1 MGPGKLMKLSNPGTF
16 IFFLSLVMT
25 IASLVSSYLNLLPS
39 HITDGLVL
47 VAAAIGGF
55 PIVLGAIRAILSKNF
70 NVDFLASIAIIA
82 SIIVREY
89 IAAAIVVIMLT
100 GGEMLEDYGS
110 GKATTAIEKLIRSVP
125 KKARIRRNESEIEVP
140 IEEVHLGDIVIVK
153 PGEKIPVD
161 GLVIGGTAAVN
172 QATITGESM
181 PVEKAKGDEV
191 FGNTFVELGALEIKV
206 TKIGEDTTF
215 AHVIKLVREAQARKA
230 PIERVADRYAR
241 WFTPIILMLAVSA
254 FFVTGDALRV
264 ISVLVI
270 ACPCALTI
278 ATPTAVIASIGNA
291 AKKGILIRGGT
302 ILEKAAK
309 VDIVVIDKTG
319 TLTTGDPKV
328 VTIEGVNGRTE
339 TEALF
344 LAAVAERYSEHPLAK
359 AVLKKANAL
368 GIEVADPSEFRV
380 IPGYGVV
387 AKHNSREIIVGNR
400 RLLENNGIK
409 IDKATENYL
418 RALEED
424 GKTVLLIAEGQELAG
439 IIGVADTLRRKIPQA
454 IENMREVGIKKTVM
468 LTGDTSQIAQSIAKQ
483 AGVDEVKSGLLP
495 EDKVA
500 YVEKFRV
507 THKVAMV
514 GDGIND
520 APALASAD
528 IGIAMGAAG
537 TDIAIETAGI
547 ILTTDEIGKVPEAI
561 GLSRRTLTVIK
572 QNILF
577 ALVVNILGIALSTM
591 GIVSPILASAIHEGN
606 ALLVVLNS
614 VRLIRAK

>member
-1 MGPGKLMKLSNPGTF
+1 MKLPNPRTF
-16 IFFLSLVMT
+16 IFFLSLVIT
-25 IASLVSSYLNLLPS
+25 IASWISSYLNLLPN

-55 PIVLGAIRAILSKNF
+55 PIVLGAVKAILSKNF

-82 SIIVREY
+82 SIIVKEY
-89 IAAAIVVIMLT
+89 IAAAIVVVMLT
-100 GGEMLEDYGS
+100 GGEMLEKYGS
-110 GKATTAIEKLIRSVP
+110 GKATTAIEKLITSVP
-125 KKARIRRNESEIEVP
+125 KKARVRRNGGEIEIS
-140 IEEVHLGDIVIVK
+140 IEEVCLGDIVIVK

-161 GLVIGGTAAVN
+161 GVVIGGTASVN
-172 QATITGESM
+172 QATITGESI

-191 FGNTFVELGALEIKV
+191 FSNTIVELGALEIKV

-215 AHVIKLVREAQARKA
+215 AHVIKLVKEAQARKA

-241 WFTPIILMLAVSA
+241 WFTPVILALAGA
-254 FFVTGDALRV
+254 AYFVTRDALRV
-264 ISVLVI
+264 ISILVI

-302 ILEKAAK
+302 VLEKAAE
-309 VDIVVIDKTG
+309 VDMVVIDKTG
-319 TLTTGDPKV
+319 TLTTGDPEV
-328 VTIEGVNGRTE
+328 VTIKGVNERTE
-339 TEALF
+339 REVIF

-359 AVLKKANAL
+359 AVLKRANAL
-368 GIEVADPSEFRV
+368 GIEVADPTEFRV
-380 IPGYGVV
+380 IPGHGVV
-387 AKHNSREIIVGNR
+387 AKHNSHEIIVGNR
-400 RLLENNGIK
+400 RLLEDNGIK
-409 IDKATENYL
+409 IDKATKDYL

-424 GKTVLLIAEGQELAG
+424 GKTVLLIAEDQELAG
-439 IIGVADTLRRKIPQA
+439 IIGVADTLRGNIPQA
-454 IENMREVGIKKTVM
+454 IEKMREVGIKKIVM

-483 AGVDEVKSGLLP
+483 AGVDEVKAGLLP
-495 EDKVA
+495 EDKVT

-507 THKVAMV
+507 THTVAMV

-547 ILTTDEIGKVPEAI
+547 VLTTDEIGKVPEAI
-561 GLSRRTLTVIK
+561 GLSKRTLHVIK

-591 GIVSPILASAIHEGN
+591 GIVSPILAATVHESN

-614 VRLIRAK
+614 VRLIMTK